1 MSFGI
6 LAANS
11 QNKIVRT
18 IYKKSIPNNSVE
30 LGDYNNRIKYN
41 HNASQPRLGLLL
53 TRLQLLWNE
62 FDIFGLKIISI
73 IDIFLPRSSKCHS
86 RLGQSFA
93 N

>member
-18 IYKKSIPNNSVE
+18 IYKNSIPNHSVE

-41 HNASQPRLGLLL
+41 LNANQPRLGLRL
-53 TRLQLLWNE
+53 TRLQLLRNE
-62 FDIFGLKIISI
+62 LSSSALK
-73 IDIFLPRSSKCHS
+73 
-86 RLGQSFA
+86 
-93 N
+93 